1 MYKKLTEIPLCRC
14 TYHKGKLY
22 CLAKDLNLLFSIDL
36 QDGSIDLMDAVP
48 GEDVLSSYLSGS
60 IAVWN
65 HTLIL
70 APNKTKKIW
79 LYDLITKQWNGV
91 PIKEADCRESGGF
104 YQTYIWNN
112 KAFLIGGGY
121 PAIICLD
128 LEKNTC
134 DHITKPYKEM
144 MDRNPDS
151 SYLYFRPNGVR
162 IEDTLYLASC
172 LDNYVL
178 TFDMA
183 SLEHQWIK
191 IGPDS
196 SAYSGIAWDGTDFWL
211 SPRSNNDIIRWDG
224 RENVKAYPLPDEFSQ
239 HSEYVWD
246 ACFDGR
252 QMVFPAVNHERNI
265 QLDPENDS
273 LHVYDEHYTLFKR
286 LDNGIVVRQNNNAD
300 LTVTTE
306 IHSVENSSME
316 IHSVESFSEKVFPV
330 SVEADR
336 LRQFYEERNL
346 SIYKENTLYYETAG
360 SQMLSLKGFL
370 NFANS
375 GFQHRSDSDGTVGQA
390 IWEKIR

>member
-1 MYKKLTEIPLCRC
+1 
-14 TYHKGKLY
+14 
-22 CLAKDLNLLFSIDL
+22 
-36 QDGSIDLMDAVP
+36 
-48 GEDVLSSYLSGS
+48 
-60 IAVWN
+60 
-65 HTLIL
+65 
-70 APNKTKKIW
+70 
-79 LYDLITKQWNGV
+79 
-91 PIKEADCRESGGF
+91 
-104 YQTYIWNN
+104 
-112 KAFLIGGGY
+112 
-121 PAIICLD
+121 
-128 LEKNTC
+128 
-134 DHITKPYKEM
+134 

-306 IHSVENSSME
+306 KLSVENSSME
-316 IHSVESFSEKVFPV
+316 IHSVENFSEKVFPV

-360 SQMLSLKGFL
+360 SQILSLKGFL